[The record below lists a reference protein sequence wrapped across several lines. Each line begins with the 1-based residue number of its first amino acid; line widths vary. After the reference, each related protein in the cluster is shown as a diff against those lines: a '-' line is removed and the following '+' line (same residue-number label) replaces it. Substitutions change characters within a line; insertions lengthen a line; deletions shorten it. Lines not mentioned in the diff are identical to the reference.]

1 MVNERGSVAGASQ
14 ASPPIVTR
22 PESRAEEVGLVDP
35 AVAHSAEQVVLD
47 DEGRLL
53 LDAREAIRE
62 MEPASDVVGL
72 RVQDL
77 QLRRIGDPRREQ
89 RGDLRGPSS
98 LPQPRWDEGAE
109 LSLVGETVGDRR
121 FVLGGNPGD
130 EARSERVGH
139 GTRVVA
145 ITFSGEAE
153 RTGRVD
159 PMAVEPS
166 DHAAAGASGSPEN
179 PGDWGAYDDV
189 ARRYRTLV
197 EQLPLVV
204 YVDALDAASSNIF
217 TSAQVEPMLG
227 YSQEEWLTDPD
238 LFVRALHPDD
248 RERVLAAHARTHATH
263 ERLSVE
269 YRLVARDG
277 RIVWVRDEGVIVV
290 DDDGKPLYLQ
300 GYLLDITVE
309 REAQQQL
316 RELALYDA
324 LTGLV
329 NRAFFHEQFRHTV
342 SVRQRPS
349 QQTALLFVDIN
360 DFKNVNDRWGHTVGD
375 DVLATLGTRIRGTL
389 RAGDVAARL
398 GGDEFA
404 VLVPSISEPAE
415 AARVA
420 ERLMDAI
427 RTPIRFSEAQLSL
440 NASIGISIGSDMQTM
455 LQESDAAMYRAK
467 SQGDVGFAFFD
478 SRLDNAAVQRTRRV
492 AELRD
497 AVDVHQFT
505 LDYQPVVD
513 LGTQLITGYEALL
526 RWQHP
531 TEGRLPPLE
540 FIHLAEESG
549 LIIPIG
555 RWVLEESTR
564 YGARLQRERQCE
576 VGMSVNVSAKQLQH
590 PDFVSHVEGALER
603 SQFPPHCLTLEL
615 TESVLL
621 AAGEQIDQRLTRLKE
636 IGIRLALDDFGT
648 GYASLSYLQRFPVDV
663 VKIDRSFTGAI
674 DATNADL
681 ILLKGIVDLGHAL
694 GLNLVAEGVETAEQ
708 HRLVRNL
715 GCQRAQGFYFG
726 YPTPEAVRELVDKAA
741 PA

>member
-1 MVNERGSVAGASQ
+1 
-14 ASPPIVTR
+14 
-22 PESRAEEVGLVDP
+22 
-35 AVAHSAEQVVLD
+35 
-47 DEGRLL
+47 
-53 LDAREAIRE
+53 
-62 MEPASDVVGL
+62 MEPVSNVVRL
-72 RVQDL
+72 RLQDL
-77 QLRRIGDPRREQ
+77 QLRRIGDPPREQ
-89 RGDLRGPSS
+89 RGDLRGAGS
-98 LPQPRWDEGAE
+98 LPQPGWDEGAE
-109 LSLVGETVGDRR
+109 LGLLGETTGDRR

-145 ITFSGEAE
+145 ITFSGEAD
-153 RTGRVD
+153 RTGHVD
-159 PMAVEPS
+159 PMAVGPS
-166 DHAAAGASGSPEN
+166 DHAAAGASSSPED

-227 YSQEEWLTDPD
+227 YSPEEWLTDPD

-290 DDDGKPLYLQ
+290 DDDGTPLYLQ

-342 SVRQRPS
+342 SLRQRPS

-360 DFKNVNDRWGHTVGD
+360 DFKDVNDRWGHAVGD

-467 SQGDVGFAFFD
+467 AQGDVGFAFFD
-478 SRLDNAAVQRTRRV
+478 SRLDSAAVQRTRRV

-513 LGTQLITGYEALL
+513 LATQLIMGYEALL

-531 TEGRLPPLE
+531 VEGQLPPLE
-540 FIHLAEESG
+540 FIQLAEESG

-555 RWVLEESTR
+555 RWVLEEATR

-576 VGMSVNVSAKQLQH
+576 FGMSVNVSAKQLQH
-590 PDFVSHVEGALER
+590 PEFVSHVEGALER

-621 AAGEQIDQRLTRLKE
+621 AAGEQIDQRLARLKE

-726 YPTPEAVRELVDKAA
+726 YPTPEAVRELVGKAA
-741 PA
+741 PP